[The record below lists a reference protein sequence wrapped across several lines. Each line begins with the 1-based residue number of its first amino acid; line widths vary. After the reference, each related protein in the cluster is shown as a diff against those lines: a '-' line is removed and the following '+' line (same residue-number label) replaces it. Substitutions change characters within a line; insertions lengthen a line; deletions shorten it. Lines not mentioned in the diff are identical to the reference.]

1 MTKRDYYDILGLT
14 RNASQEEV
22 KRSYRQLALKYHP
35 DRNPGNK
42 EAEEK
47 FKEAAEAYSVLGDPE
62 KRATYD
68 RFGHEGLR
76 GEGFTGFS
84 GFDASVFEEFE
95 DILGNFFGFGDIFGT
110 RDRRRRHYPQRGRD
124 LALEIEITLA
134 EAASGIEKE
143 ISLNRAEPCP
153 TCKGSGMQPGTRKIP
168 CPTCQGRG
176 QLRYQQ
182 GFFTVARTC
191 SHCGGTG
198 DVISSPCQECKGS
211 GKIKQKKALKIR
223 IPPGV
228 DDGSRL
234 RLEGEGESGDAEATR
249 GDLYVVIRVA
259 KNDFFDREDNNLFC
273 QIFISFSQAALG
285 ALIEVPN
292 LNSEAE
298 QIKIHPGTQS
308 GEMYRLKGRG
318 IKDVHSHRRGDLF
331 VKVLVKTP
339 ENLTKEEKAL
349 LRQLADLR
357 GEELDKVD
365 RSLID
370 KVKNIIHQGA
380 D

>member
-1 MTKRDYYDILGLT
+1 MTKRDYYDVLGVS
-14 RNASQEEV
+14 RNASQEEI

-47 FKEAAEAYSVLGDPE
+47 FKEAAEAYNVLGDQE
-62 KRATYD
+62 KRTTYD

-76 GEGFTGFS
+76 EQGFTGFS
-84 GFDASVFEEFE
+84 GFDASIFEGFE
-95 DILGNFFGFGDIFGT
+95 DIFGDLGNLFGFGDIFGT

-124 LALEIEITLA
+124 LALELEITLA
-134 EAASGIEKE
+134 EAAVGVEKE
-143 ISLNRAEPCP
+143 ISLNRAEACP
-153 TCKGSGMQPGTRKIP
+153 LCKGLGMQPGTRKIS

-191 SHCGGTG
+191 SRCRGAGEIISTPCG
-198 DVISSPCQECKGS
+198 ECKGS
-211 GKIKQKKALKIR
+211 GKIKQKKTLKIR
-223 IPPGV
+223 VPPGV

-234 RLEGEGESGDAEATR
+234 RLEGEGEPGDAETRR

-259 KNDFFDREDNNLFC
+259 KHDFFEREENNLFC
-273 QIFISFSQAALG
+273 QIFISISQAALG
-285 ALIEVPN
+285 VLIEVPN
-292 LNSEAE
+292 LDSETE
-298 QIKIHPGTQS
+298 QVKIHPGTQS
-308 GEMYRLKGRG
+308 GEVYRLKGRG
-318 IKDVHSHRRGDLF
+318 IKDLHGHRRGDLF

-349 LRQLADLR
+349 LRRLAELR
-357 GEELDKVD
+357 GEELDKPD
-365 RSLID
+365 RSLIE
-370 KVKNIIHQGA
+370 KVKNIIH
-380 D
+380 